1 MAHSLVDNLPRKT
14 RQSSVKVGRR
24 DKQFWMRLKAGREEG
39 GIKAPGLTGQCPC
52 RQEDTGAGEEP
63 WPGRRAGAELLV

>member
-1 MAHSLVDNLPRKT
+1 
-14 RQSSVKVGRR
+14 
-24 DKQFWMRLKAGREEG
+24 MRLKAGREERREER

-52 RQEDTGAGEEP
+52 RQEDSGAGEEP